1 MFKISINN
9 MFEMSVS
16 LHHSPLCWG
25 LYTTIINLHALVLGG
40 ITHVAVNYLT
50 VEPLRMRSIA
60 AKPN

>member
-1 MFKISINN
+1 
-9 MFEMSVS
+9 MFEMSAS
-16 LHHSPLCWG
+16 HHHGLLCWG
-25 LYTTIINLHALVLGG
+25 LFTTIINLPALGLGG